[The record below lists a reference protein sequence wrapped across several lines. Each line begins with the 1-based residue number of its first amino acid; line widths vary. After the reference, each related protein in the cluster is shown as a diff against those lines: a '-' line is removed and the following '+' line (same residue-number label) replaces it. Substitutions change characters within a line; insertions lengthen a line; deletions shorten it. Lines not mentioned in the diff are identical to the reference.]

1 MKNNLNEREKYMNKK
16 SLKSKKLAKVLFAIL
31 FGATILTGCENNVSE
46 IDKIIDNPSTPSVV
60 EEKINSVSI
69 TKMPTKTQY
78 KVGDKFDATGLE
90 VNVNKTT
97 SYSDNTTKT
106 SDVSVKY
113 VDEKDSFKFIFDS
126 SKTGTVNVS
135 VSYKDIKVSDNKT
148 ISVTVSEKGGNE
160 TPSTTTT
167 INGIKVENNVISLES
182 PNNIS
187 ALQTLSEEDKE
198 IAKTVKTLN
207 IEFPE
212 KEDKTN
218 YSVNLVDISKL
229 ATNFP
234 NAKIN
239 ASNNI
244 EYTINGGNG
253 ERISKL
259 GPNGEALKNII
270 DKNEFADLTQ
280 FEIDGKIKIVKS
292 IDYSTTDLVDD
303 FTEIKTITVG
313 NGSKLNITG
322 KYLDIGRNRFVNNAG
337 NGGITLPSDVEI
349 TTYNGDRKSITSDIA
364 IDQYKQ
370 LGLTTPKF
378 DLNISDENAYNFAKN
393 ILENYSYAQL
403 NSVDSNNV
411 KEHKLEIHNYIDGE
425 KALYTGDTLNDNL
438 PSLKYDTID
447 FITPSEVK
455 NVVITGTP
463 SVKDKI
469 SASGIFTNV
478 VFTGDMSSII
488 NKSSLNGVIEFKDN
502 PMITVSSENAL
513 VKVNKIDAP
522 IITIKAKI
530 LDFRDL
536 LDDTN
541 FDKIK
546 ELVQLGGGVGEVQGY
561 FKNTAQKEILK
572 EKLPQNVDGS
582 YRNDFG
588 ATYSEDVDSE
598 KAQMRTLQ
606 SVAEEADESI
616 KQQTA
621 LLDKKAQ
628 FIDPDTNKVIFTILN
643 GRQYNA

>member
-1 MKNNLNEREKYMNKK
+1 MNKK

-113 VDEKDSFKFIFDS
+113 DKEKDSFEFTFDF
-126 SKTGTVNVS
+126 SKAGTFNVS
-135 VSYKDIKVSDNKT
+135 VSYKKVPVSDNTKL
-148 ISVTVSEKGGNE
+148 SVTVSEKGGNE
-160 TPSTTTT
+160 TPSTPSTT
-167 INGIKVENNVISLES
+167 INEIKVVNNVISLES
-182 PNNIS
+182 LDNIS
-187 ALQTLSEEDKE
+187 ALQNLSEKDKE

-337 NGGITLPSDVEI
+337 NGGITLPSDIEI

-378 DLNISDENAYNFAKN
+378 DLTISDKNAYNFAKN
-393 ILENYSYAQL
+393 ILENYSYDQL
-403 NSVDSNNV
+403 NSEGN
-411 KEHKLEIHNYIDGE
+411 KLSINDYVDGE
-425 KALYTGDTLNDNL
+425 KALYTGNTLNANV
-438 PSLKYDTID
+438 PSLKYDTLD
-447 FITPSEVK
+447 FINAVVAK
-455 NVVITGTP
+455 NLVITGTP
-463 SVKDKI
+463 SVKDKTL
-469 SASGIFTNV
+469 STDYTNV
-478 VFTGDMSSII
+478 VFTGDMSSIT
-488 NKSSLNGVIEFKDN
+488 NSGNFNGVIEFKDN
-502 PMITVSSENAL
+502 PMITVSSKNAL

-588 ATYSEDVDSE
+588 ATYSEDVASE
-598 KAQMRTLQ
+598 KAQMKTLQ

>member
-1 MKNNLNEREKYMNKK
+1 MNKT

-31 FGATILTGCENNVSE
+31 FGATILTGCEVNVSE
-46 IDKIIDNPSTPSVV
+46 DNKTIDNPIDNPSVIG
-60 EEKINSVSI
+60 EKINSVSI

-135 VSYKDIKVSDNKT
+135 VSYKDIKVPDNKT

-160 TPSTTTT
+160 TPSTPSTT
-167 INGIKVENNVISLES
+167 IKGIKVENNAISLETLE
-182 PNNIS
+182 NIS

-239 ASNNI
+239 ASDNI
-244 EYTINGGNG
+244 EYAINGGNG
-253 ERISKL
+253 ERISKF
-259 GPNGEALKNII
+259 GPNGELLINIL
-270 DKNEFADLTQ
+270 DKNEFADLAQ

-322 KYLDIGRNRFVNNAG
+322 KYLDIGRNRFVNNAD
-337 NGGITLPSDVEI
+337 NDGITLPSDVGI

-378 DLNISDENAYNFAKN
+378 DLSISDDNAYNFAKN
-393 ILENYSYAQL
+393 ILENYSYDQL
-403 NSVDSNNV
+403 NSVDSDNV
-411 KEHKLEIHNYIDGE
+411 KEHKLDIRNYIDGE
-425 KALYTGDTLNDNL
+425 KALYTGDTLNADL
-438 PSLKYDTID
+438 PSLKYDTLD
-447 FITPSEVK
+447 FIDQGVVK
-455 NVVITGTP
+455 NLVITGTP
-463 SVKDKI
+463 SVKDKTQET
-469 SASGIFTNV
+469 SYTNV
-478 VFTGDMSSII
+478 VFTGDMSSITFDG
-488 NKSSLNGVIEFKDN
+488 NLNGVIEFKDN
-502 PMITVSSENAL
+502 PMKNILSSTKFNVL
-513 VKVNKIDAP
+513 IRINKIDKP
-522 IITIKAKI
+522 IETIWARI
-530 LDFRDL
+530 LDFRGLSDNT
-536 LDDTN
+536 DFTNIDT
-541 FDKIK
+541 
-546 ELVQLGGGVGEVQGY
+546 LVKLGGGDDSVQGY
-561 FKNTAQKEILK
+561 FKNTAQKEALK
-572 EKLPQNVDGS
+572 DKIIKITNGYHD
-582 YRNDFG
+582 NDFG
-588 ATYSEDVDSE
+588 TAYSEDVTSE
-598 KAQMRTLQ
+598 KAQMKTLQ

-628 FIDPDTNKVIFTILN
+628 FIDPDTN
-643 GRQYNA
+643 

>member
-1 MKNNLNEREKYMNKK
+1 MNKT

-31 FGATILTGCENNVSE
+31 FGATILTGCEINVSE
-46 IDKIIDNPSTPSVV
+46 DDKKIDNPSNPSVIG
-60 EEKINSVSI
+60 EKINSVSI

-148 ISVTVSEKGGNE
+148 IPVTVSEKGGNE

-182 PNNIS
+182 PKNIS
-187 ALQTLSEEDKE
+187 ALKTLSEEDKE

-234 NAKIN
+234 NAKIT
-239 ASNNI
+239 ASDNI
-244 EYTINGGNG
+244 EYAINGGT
-253 ERISKL
+253 ER
-259 GPNGEALKNII
+259 
-270 DKNEFADLTQ
+270 NEDRGSLDCGTIKDEFKDLAQ

-322 KYLDIGRNRFVNNAG
+322 KYLDIGLNRFVNNAG

-349 TTYNGDRKSITSDIA
+349 TTYNGAVKSITSDIA

-378 DLNISDENAYNFAKN
+378 DLTISDENAYNFAKN
-393 ILENYSYAQL
+393 ILENYSDDQL
-403 NSVDSNNV
+403 NSVDSDNV
-411 KEHKLEIHNYIDGE
+411 KEHKLSIHNYVDGK
-425 KALYTGDTLNDNL
+425 KALYTGDILNVNF

-447 FITPSEVK
+447 FINPSEVK

-463 SVKDKI
+463 SVKDKTSSI
-469 SASGIFTNV
+469 GYTNV
-478 VFTGDMSSII
+478 VFTGDMSSIT
-488 NKSSLNGVIEFKDN
+488 NAGVLNGVIEFKDN
-502 PMITVSSENAL
+502 PMKNILSDTERNVL
-513 VKVNKIDAP
+513 IRINKIDKS
-522 IITIKAKI
+522 IETIWAKI
-530 LDFRDL
+530 LDFRGL
-536 LDDTN
+536 SDDTD
-541 FDKIK
+541 FTKIGN
-546 ELVQLGGGVGEVQGY
+546 LVKLGGGDDSVQGY
-561 FKNTAQKEILK
+561 FKNTAQKEALK
-572 EKLPQNVDGS
+572 DKIIKITNGYHD
-582 YRNDFG
+582 NDFG
-588 ATYSEDVDSE
+588 ATYSEDVASE
-598 KAQMRTLQ
+598 KAQMKTLQ

-628 FIDPDTNKVIFTILN
+628 FIDPDTN
-643 GRQYNA
+643 

>member
-1 MKNNLNEREKYMNKK
+1 MNKT

-31 FGATILTGCENNVSE
+31 FGATILTGCEINVSKS
-46 IDKIIDNPSTPSVV
+46 DKTIDNPSDPSVV
-60 EEKINSVSI
+60 GENINSVSI

-78 KVGDKFDATGLE
+78 KVGDDFDATGLE

-135 VSYKDIKVSDNKT
+135 VSYKGIEVPDNKT

-160 TPSTTTT
+160 TPSTPSTT
-167 INGIKVENNVISLES
+167 INEIKVENNVITLES
-182 PNNIS
+182 LDNIS
-187 ALQTLSEEDKE
+187 ALQTLSEKDKE

-207 IEFPE
+207 IKFPE
-212 KEDKTN
+212 KEDKT

-229 ATNFP
+229 AINFP
-234 NAKIN
+234 NAKIS

-244 EYTINGGNG
+244 EYAIDGGTGRNTDP
-253 ERISKL
+253 SS
-259 GPNGEALKNII
+259 PNYDYIE
-270 DKNEFADLTQ
+270 DEFKDLTQ

-292 IDYSTTDLVDD
+292 IDASR
-303 FTEIKTITVG
+303 EIRTITVG
-313 NGSKLNITG
+313 AGSKLNITG
-322 KYLDIGRNRFVNNAG
+322 KYIDIGLNRFVNNAD
-337 NGGITLPSDVEI
+337 NDGITLPLDVEI
-349 TTYNGDRKSITSDIA
+349 TTDGRSITSDIA

-378 DLNISDENAYNFAKN
+378 DLSISDENAYNFAKN
-393 ILENYSYAQL
+393 ILENYSYDQL
-403 NSVDSNNV
+403 NSVDSDNV
-411 KEHKLEIHNYIDGE
+411 KEHKLSIHNYFDGK

-463 SVKDKI
+463 SVKDKTSSI
-469 SASGIFTNV
+469 GYTNV
-478 VFTGDMSSII
+478 VFTGDMSSITY
-488 NKSSLNGVIEFKDN
+488 KGVLNGVIEFKDN
-502 PMITVSSENAL
+502 PMKNILSDTERNVL
-513 VKVNKIDAP
+513 IRVNKIDKS
-522 IITIKAKI
+522 IGTIWARI
-530 LDFRDL
+530 LDFRGL
-536 LDDTN
+536 PDDTD
-541 FDKIK
+541 FTKIDK
-546 ELVQLGGGVGEVQGY
+546 LVQLGGVDGSVQGY
-561 FKNTAQKEILK
+561 FKNTTQKETLV
-572 EKLPQNVDGS
+572 EKLPARDPQDGGLT
-582 YRNDFG
+582 NHFG
-588 ATYSEDVDSE
+588 TAYSADVDS
-598 KAQMRTLQ
+598 AQMKTLQ

>member
-1 MKNNLNEREKYMNKK
+1 MNKT

-31 FGATILTGCENNVSE
+31 FGATILTGCEINVSE
-46 IDKIIDNPSTPSVV
+46 SDKTIDNPSVIG
-60 EEKINSVSI
+60 EKINSVSI

-135 VSYKDIKVSDNKT
+135 VSYKDIKVPDNKT

-167 INGIKVENNVISLES
+167 INEIKVENNVISLES
-182 PNNIS
+182 LDNIS
-187 ALQTLSEEDKE
+187 ALQTLSEKDKE

-234 NAKIN
+234 NAKIT

-244 EYTINGGNG
+244 EYAINGGTGHGTEGDFTNAILND
-253 ERISKL
+253 ELKKL
-259 GPNGEALKNII
+259 T
-270 DKNEFADLTQ
+270 EFS
-280 FEIDGKIKIVKS
+280 IDGKIAIVKTLDKNT
-292 IDYSTTDLVDD
+292 IKNDEAI
-303 FTEIKTITVG
+303 EIRTITVSD
-313 NGSKLNITG
+313 NAKLNITG
-322 KYLDIGRNRFVNNAG
+322 KYLDIGRNRFISNVNND
-337 NGGITLPSDVEI
+337 NITLPSDIEI
-349 TTYNGDRKSITSDIA
+349 TTYASGKISITSDIA

-378 DLNISDENAYNFAKN
+378 DLTISDENAYNFAKN
-393 ILENYSYAQL
+393 ILENYSYDQL
-403 NSVDSNNV
+403 NSVDSDNV
-411 KEHKLEIHNYIDGE
+411 KEHKLSIHNYVDGK
-425 KALYTGDTLNDNL
+425 KALYTGDTLNADV

-463 SVKDKI
+463 SVKDKTSSI
-469 SASGIFTNV
+469 GYTNV
-478 VFTGDMSSII
+478 VFTDDMSSIT
-488 NKSSLNGVIEFKDN
+488 NSGNLNGVIEFKDN
-502 PMITVSSENAL
+502 PMKNILSDTEKNVL
-513 VKVNKIDAP
+513 IRVNKIDKP
-522 IITIKAKI
+522 IETIWAKI
-530 LDFRDL
+530 LDFRGL
-536 LDDTN
+536 SDDTD
-541 FDKIK
+541 FTKIGN
-546 ELVQLGGGVGEVQGY
+546 LVKLGGADDSVQGY
-561 FKNTAQKEILK
+561 FKNTTQKETLTK
-572 EKLPQNVDGS
+572 KLPEISDG
-582 YRNDFG
+582 YYLNHFG
-588 ATYSEDVDSE
+588 TAYSEDVASE
-598 KAQMRTLQ
+598 KAQMKTLQ

-628 FIDPDTNKVIFTILN
+628 FIDPDTN
-643 GRQYNA
+643 

>member
-1 MKNNLNEREKYMNKK
+1 MNKT

-31 FGATILTGCENNVSE
+31 FGATILTGCEVNVSE
-46 IDKIIDNPSTPSVV
+46 DDKTIDNPIDNPSVIG
-60 EEKINSVSI
+60 EKINSVSI

-135 VSYKDIKVSDNKT
+135 VSYKDIKVPNNKT

-182 PNNIS
+182 PKNIS
-187 ALQTLSEEDKE
+187 ALKTLSEEDKE

-234 NAKIN
+234 NAKIT

-244 EYTINGGNG
+244 EYAINGGTDRQDSRPYKILN
-253 ERISKL
+253 
-259 GPNGEALKNII
+259 
-270 DKNEFADLTQ
+270 NEFKELTEFSINDTIQ
-280 FEIDGKIKIVKS
+280 IVKS
-292 IDYSTTDLVDD
+292 TDDKTLEGGYST
-303 FTEIKTITVG
+303 EIRTIIVG
-313 NGSKLNITG
+313 DNTKLNITG
-322 KYLDIGRNRFVNNAG
+322 KYLDIGRNRFVNNTNH
-337 NGGITLPSDVEI
+337 NGIVLSDDIEI
-349 TTYNGDRKSITSDIA
+349 TTYNGEVVDANHTKITSDIA

-378 DLNISDENAYNFAKN
+378 DLAISDENAYNFAKN
-393 ILENYSYAQL
+393 ILENYSYDQL
-403 NSVDSNNV
+403 NSVDSDNV
-411 KEHKLEIHNYIDGE
+411 KEHKLDIHNYIDGE
-425 KALYTGDTLNDNL
+425 KALYTGDTLNANL
-438 PSLKYDTID
+438 PSLKYDTLD
-447 FITPSEVK
+447 FINAGVAK
-455 NVVITGTP
+455 NLVIIGTP
-463 SVKDKI
+463 SVKDKT
-469 SASGIFTNV
+469 SSTGYTNV
-478 VFTGDMSSII
+478 VFTGDMSSIT
-488 NKSSLNGVIEFKDN
+488 NSGNLNGVIEFKDN
-502 PMITVSSENAL
+502 PMKNILSDTEKNVL
-513 VKVNKIDAP
+513 IRVNKIDKS
-522 IITIKAKI
+522 IETIWAKI
-530 LDFRDL
+530 LDFRVL
-536 LDDTN
+536 SDDTD
-541 FDKIK
+541 FTKIDK
-546 ELVQLGGGVGEVQGY
+546 LVKLGGADGSVQGY
-561 FKNTAQKEILK
+561 FKNTTQKETLTK
-572 EKLPQNVDGS
+572 KLPEISDG
-582 YRNDFG
+582 YYLNHFG
-588 ATYSEDVDSE
+588 TAYSEDVASE
-598 KAQMRTLQ
+598 KAQMKTLQ

>member
-1 MKNNLNEREKYMNKK
+1 MNKT
-16 SLKSKKLAKVLFAIL
+16 SLKSKKLVKVLFAIL
-31 FGATILTGCENNVSE
+31 FGATILTGCGNNVSE
-46 IDKIIDNPSTPSVV
+46 SDKTIDNPSNPSDLSVIG
-60 EEKINSVSI
+60 EKINSVSI

-135 VSYKDIKVSDNKT
+135 VSYKDIKVTDNKT

-167 INGIKVENNVISLES
+167 INEIKVVNNVISLES
-182 PNNIS
+182 LKNIS
-187 ALQTLSEEDKE
+187 ALQTLSEKDKE

-207 IEFPE
+207 IKFPE

-218 YSVNLVDISKL
+218 YSVNLVDISKM

-234 NAKIN
+234 NAKIT

-253 ERISKL
+253 RNEDSSS
-259 GPNGEALKNII
+259 PNYDYIE
-270 DKNEFADLTQ
+270 DEFKDLTQ

-292 IDYSTTDLVDD
+292 IDASR
-303 FTEIKTITVG
+303 EIKTITVG

-322 KYLDIGRNRFVNNAG
+322 KYLDIGLNHFVNNAD
-337 NGGITLPSDVEI
+337 NDGITLPLDVEI
-349 TTYNGDRKSITSDIA
+349 TTDGRSITSDIA

-378 DLNISDENAYNFAKN
+378 DLDISDENAYNFAKN
-393 ILENYSYAQL
+393 ILENYSYDQL
-403 NSVDSNNV
+403 NSVDSDNV
-411 KEHKLEIHNYIDGE
+411 KEHKLDIHNYIDGE
-425 KALYTGDTLNDNL
+425 KALYTGDTLNANL

-463 SVKDKI
+463 SVKDKT
-469 SASGIFTNV
+469 SSTGYTNV
-478 VFTGDMSSII
+478 VFTGDMSSITY
-488 NKSSLNGVIEFKDN
+488 KGVLNGVIEFKDN
-502 PMITVSSENAL
+502 PMKNILSDTERNVL
-513 VKVNKIDAP
+513 IRVNKIDKP
-522 IITIKAKI
+522 IETIWARI
-530 LDFRDL
+530 LDFRGL
-536 LDDTN
+536 SDDTD
-541 FDKIK
+541 FTKIGN
-546 ELVQLGGGVGEVQGY
+546 LVKLGGGDGSVQGY
-561 FKNTAQKEILK
+561 FRNTAQKEALTK
-572 EKLPQNVDGS
+572 KLPDISDG
-582 YRNDFG
+582 YYLNHFG
-588 ATYSEDVDSE
+588 TAYSADVASE

-628 FIDPDTNKVIFTILN
+628 FIDPDTN
-643 GRQYNA
+643 

>member
-1 MKNNLNEREKYMNKK
+1 MNKT

-31 FGATILTGCENNVSE
+31 FGATILTGCEINVSE
-46 IDKIIDNPSTPSVV
+46 DDKKIDNPSNPSVIG
-60 EEKINSVSI
+60 EKINSVSI

-78 KVGDKFDATGLE
+78 KVGDKFFDATGLE

-135 VSYKDIKVSDNKT
+135 VSYKGIEVPDNKT

-167 INGIKVENNVISLES
+167 INEIKVENNVISLES
-182 PNNIS
+182 LDNIS
-187 ALQTLSEEDKE
+187 ALQTLSEKDKE

-234 NAKIN
+234 NAKIT

-244 EYTINGGNG
+244 EYAINGGT
-253 ERISKL
+253 ER
-259 GPNGEALKNII
+259 
-270 DKNEFADLTQ
+270 NEDRGSFDCGTIKDEFKDLTQ

-292 IDYSTTDLVDD
+292 IDYSTID
-303 FTEIKTITVG
+303 FSTNSSTEIRTITVSDG
-313 NGSKLNITG
+313 TKLNITG
-322 KYLDIGRNRFVNNAG
+322 KYLDIGLNRFVNNAG
-337 NGGITLPSDVEI
+337 NDGITLPSDVEI
-349 TTYNGDRKSITSDIA
+349 TTYNGDTKSITSDIA

-378 DLNISDENAYNFAKN
+378 DLTISDENSYNFAKN
-393 ILENYSYAQL
+393 ILENYSYDQL
-403 NSVDSNNV
+403 NSVDSDNV
-411 KEHKLEIHNYIDGE
+411 KEHKLSMPKARYVDAE
-425 KALYTGDTLNDNL
+425 KALYTGDTLNANL
-438 PSLKYDTID
+438 PSLKHDTLD
-447 FITPSEVK
+447 FIGASIVR
-455 NVVITGTP
+455 NLVITGTP
-463 SVKDKI
+463 RVKDTT
-469 SASGIFTNV
+469 SSRGYTNV
-478 VFTGDMSSII
+478 VFAGDMSSIT
-488 NKSSLNGVIEFKDN
+488 NSGNLNGVIEFKDN
-502 PMITVSSENAL
+502 PMKGILFANDQNIL
-513 VKVNKIDAP
+513 IRVNKIDKP
-522 IITIKAKI
+522 IGTIRAKI
-530 LDFRDL
+530 LDFRGLPDY
-536 LDDTN
+536 DNYDTLISN
-541 FDKIK
+541 VKI
-546 ELVQLGGGVGEVQGY
+546 GGTGDITGY
-561 FKNTAQKEILK
+561 FKNTAQKEALK
-572 EKLPQNVDGS
+572 DKIIDITSAGFHN
-582 YRNDFG
+582 NDFEP
-588 ATYSEDVDSE
+588 AYSADVDSE
-598 KAQMRTLQ
+598 KAQMKTLQ

-628 FIDPDTNKVIFTILN
+628 FIDPDTN
-643 GRQYNA
+643 

>member
-1 MKNNLNEREKYMNKK
+1 MNKT

-31 FGATILTGCENNVSE
+31 FGATILTGCEINVSE
-46 IDKIIDNPSTPSVV
+46 SDKTIDNPSDPSVIG
-60 EEKINSVSI
+60 EKINSVSI

-135 VSYKDIKVSDNKT
+135 VLYKDIKVSDNKT

-182 PNNIS
+182 PKNIS
-187 ALQTLSEEDKE
+187 ALKTLSEEDKE

-234 NAKIN
+234 NAKIT

-244 EYTINGGNG
+244 EYAINGGT
-253 ERISKL
+253 ER
-259 GPNGEALKNII
+259 
-270 DKNEFADLTQ
+270 NEDRGSLDCGTIKDEFKDLTQ

-292 IDYSTTDLVDD
+292 IDYSTID
-303 FTEIKTITVG
+303 FSTNSSTEIKTITVG
-313 NGSKLNITG
+313 NGTKLNITG
-322 KYLDIGRNRFVNNAG
+322 KYIDIGRNRFVNNVD
-337 NGGITLPSDVEI
+337 NDGITLPLDVEI
-349 TTYNGDRKSITSDIA
+349 TTYNGDTKSITSDIA

-378 DLNISDENAYNFAKN
+378 DLSISDKNAYNFAKN
-393 ILENYSYAQL
+393 ILENYSYDQL
-403 NSVDSNNV
+403 NSVDSDNV
-411 KEHKLEIHNYIDGE
+411 KEHKLSMPNSMSVDGNFMYVDGE
-425 KALYTGDTLNDNL
+425 KALYTDDTLNKDV
-438 PSLKYDTID
+438 PSLKYDTLD
-447 FITPSEVK
+447 FINAGVAK
-455 NVVITGTP
+455 NLVITGEP
-463 SVKDKI
+463 SVKDKT
-469 SASGIFTNV
+469 SSTGYTNV
-478 VFTGDMSSII
+478 VFTGDMSSIT
-488 NKSSLNGVIEFKDN
+488 NDGVLNGVIEFKDN
-502 PMITVSSENAL
+502 PMKGIFFANDKNVL
-513 VKVNKIDAP
+513 VRVNKIDAP
-522 IITIKAKI
+522 IGTIKARI
-530 LDFRDL
+530 LDFRGLPDYDNYDTL
-536 LDDTN
+536 ISNVKIGGSDDIT
-541 FDKIK
+541 
-546 ELVQLGGGVGEVQGY
+546 GY
-561 FKNTAQKEILK
+561 FKNTAQKEVLK
-572 EKLPQNVDGS
+572 DKIIDIDGG
-582 YRNDFG
+582 YHRNDFNP
-588 ATYSEDVDSE
+588 AYSEDVDSE
-598 KAQMRTLQ
+598 KAQMKTLQ

-628 FIDPDTNKVIFTILN
+628 FIDPDTN
-643 GRQYNA
+643 

>member
-1 MKNNLNEREKYMNKK
+1 M
-16 SLKSKKLAKVLFAIL
+16 
-31 FGATILTGCENNVSE
+31 TGCEVNVPE
-46 IDKIIDNPSTPSVV
+46 DDKIIENPSTPSVV
-60 EEKINSVSI
+60 EEKINYVSI
-69 TKMPTKTQY
+69 TKNPTKTEY

-135 VSYKDIKVSDNKT
+135 VSYKDIKVTDNKT

-167 INGIKVENNVISLES
+167 INEIKVVNNVISLES
-182 PNNIS
+182 LKNIS
-187 ALQTLSEEDKE
+187 ALQTLSEKDKE

-234 NAKIN
+234 NAKIT

-244 EYTINGGNG
+244 EYTIDGGTGINTDPSSPDYDT
-253 ERISKL
+253 IK
-259 GPNGEALKNII
+259 
-270 DKNEFADLTQ
+270 DEFKDLTQ

-292 IDYSTTDLVDD
+292 IDASK
-303 FTEIKTITVG
+303 EIRTITVG
-313 NGSKLNITG
+313 AGSKLNITG
-322 KYLDIGRNRFVNNAG
+322 KYIDIGRNRFVNNAD
-337 NGGITLPSDVEI
+337 NDGITLPLDVEI
-349 TTYNGDRKSITSDIA
+349 TTDGRSITSDIA

-378 DLNISDENAYNFAKN
+378 DLTISDENAYNFAKN
-393 ILENYSYAQL
+393 ILENYSYDQL
-403 NSVDSNNV
+403 NSVDSDNV
-411 KEHKLEIHNYIDGE
+411 KEHKLSIRNYVDGE
-425 KALYTGDTLNDNL
+425 KALYTGDTLNANV
-438 PSLKYDTID
+438 PSLKYDTLD
-447 FITPSEVK
+447 FINAGVAK
-455 NVVITGTP
+455 NLVITGTP
-463 SVKDKI
+463 SVKDKT
-469 SASGIFTNV
+469 SSTDYTNV
-478 VFTGDMSSII
+478 VFTGDMSSIT
-488 NKSSLNGVIEFKDN
+488 NSGNLRGVIEFKDN
-502 PMITVSSENAL
+502 PMKDILSSVDYNTL
-513 VKVNKIDAP
+513 IRVNKIDKP
-522 IITIKAKI
+522 IGTIWARI
-530 LDFRDL
+530 LDFRGLPDY
-536 LDDTN
+536 DNYDTLISN
-541 FDKIK
+541 VK
-546 ELVQLGGGVGEVQGY
+546 LGGTSDTTGY
-561 FKNTAQKEILK
+561 FKNTAQKEALK
-572 EKLPQNVDGS
+572 DKIIVISEGGYHL
-582 YRNDFG
+582 NDFNP
-588 ATYSEDVDSE
+588 AYSEDVTSE
-598 KAQMRTLQ
+598 KAQMKTLQ

-621 LLDKKAQ
+621 LLDKKVQ

>member
-1 MKNNLNEREKYMNKK
+1 MNKT

-31 FGATILTGCENNVSE
+31 FGATILTGCEINVSE
-46 IDKIIDNPSTPSVV
+46 SDKTIDNPSDPSVIG
-60 EEKINSVSI
+60 EKINSVSI

-97 SYSDNTTKT
+97 SYSDNTAKT

-113 VDEKDSFKFIFDS
+113 IDEKDSFKFIFDS

-135 VSYKDIKVSDNKT
+135 VSYKDIKISDNKT

-167 INGIKVENNVISLES
+167 INGIKVVNNVISLES
-182 PNNIS
+182 PKNIS
-187 ALQTLSEEDKE
+187 ALQTLSEKDKE

-218 YSVNLVDISKL
+218 HSVNLVDISKL

-234 NAKIN
+234 NAKIT
-239 ASNNI
+239 ASDNI

-253 ERISKL
+253 RNEDPSS
-259 GPNGEALKNII
+259 PNYDYIE
-270 DKNEFADLTQ
+270 DEFKDLTQ

-292 IDYSTTDLVDD
+292 IDASR
-303 FTEIKTITVG
+303 EIKTITVG

-322 KYLDIGRNRFVNNAG
+322 KYLDIGLNHFVNNAD
-337 NGGITLPSDVEI
+337 NDGITLPLDVEI
-349 TTYNGDRKSITSDIA
+349 TTDGRSITSDIA

-378 DLNISDENAYNFAKN
+378 DLTISDENAYNFAKN
-393 ILENYSYAQL
+393 ILENYSYDQL

-411 KEHKLEIHNYIDGE
+411 KEHKLSISKYVDGE
-425 KALYTGDTLNDNL
+425 KALYTGDTLNADV
-438 PSLKYDTID
+438 PSLKYDTLD
-447 FITPSEVK
+447 FINANEVK
-455 NVVITGTP
+455 NLKITDTP
-463 SVKDKI
+463 SV
-469 SASGIFTNV
+469 SSENVANYTNV
-478 VFTGDMSSII
+478 VFTGDMSSITNI
-488 NKSSLNGVIEFKDN
+488 YLVGEGDKFSNHFKGVVEFLDN
-502 PMITVSSENAL
+502 PMKKVFTEDAL
-513 VKVNKIDAP
+513 IRVNKVNKNVE
-522 IITIKAKI
+522 TIWANI
-530 LDFRDL
+530 LDLRGLSEDADL
-536 LDDTN
+536 DEIASNVKLN
-541 FDKIK
+541 GASGSI
-546 ELVQLGGGVGEVQGY
+546 QGY
-561 FKNTAQKEILK
+561 FRNTTQKDILK
-572 EKLPQNVDGS
+572 ESLRGKTLDGEG
-582 YRNDFG
+582 YLNHFG
-588 ATYSEDVDSE
+588 TAYSADVASE
-598 KAQMRTLQ
+598 EAQMRTLQ

-628 FIDPDTNKVIFTILN
+628 FIDPDTN
-643 GRQYNA
+643 

>member
-1 MKNNLNEREKYMNKK
+1 MNKT

-31 FGATILTGCENNVSE
+31 FGATILTGCEINVSE
-46 IDKIIDNPSTPSVV
+46 SDKTIDNPSDPSVV
-60 EEKINSVSI
+60 GENINSVSI
-69 TKMPTKTQY
+69 TKKPTKTQY

-113 VDEKDSFKFIFDS
+113 VDEKDSFKFIFDF

-167 INGIKVENNVISLES
+167 INGIKVENNVITLES
-182 PNNIS
+182 LDNIS
-187 ALQTLSEEDKE
+187 ALQNLSEKDKE
-198 IAKTVKTLN
+198 IAKTVNTLN
-207 IEFPE
+207 IKFPE

-234 NAKIN
+234 NAKIT
-239 ASNNI
+239 ASDNI
-244 EYTINGGNG
+244 EYTINGGTKRGTEDDRNDRILENG
-253 ERISKL
+253 F
-259 GPNGEALKNII
+259 KN
-270 DKNEFADLTQ
+270 LTP
-280 FEIDGKIKIVKS
+280 FEIDGRIIIEKKEKNINTIE
-292 IDYSTTDLVDD
+292 DDEYPTDIRV
-303 FTEIKTITVG
+303 ITVEG
-313 NGSKLNITG
+313 KTKLNITG

-337 NGGITLPSDVEI
+337 NDGITLPSDIEI
-349 TTYNGDRKSITSDIA
+349 TTYNSEVRDANRTSITSDIA

-378 DLNISDENAYNFAKN
+378 DLTISDKNVYNFAKN
-393 ILENYSYAQL
+393 ILENYSYDQL
-403 NSVDSNNV
+403 NSVDSDNV
-411 KEHKLEIHNYIDGE
+411 KERKLSIPDSSYVDAE
-425 KALYTGDTLNDNL
+425 KALYTGDTLNKDA
-438 PSLKYDTID
+438 PSLKYDTLD
-447 FITPSEVK
+447 FITPREVK

-463 SVKDKI
+463 SVKDKTSSI
-469 SASGIFTNV
+469 AYTNV
-478 VFTGDMSSII
+478 VFTGDMSSIT
-488 NKSSLNGVIEFKDN
+488 NGGALNGVIEFKDN

-536 LDDTN
+536 SDDTN

-546 ELVQLGGGVGEVQGY
+546 ELVQLGGDVGEVQGY

-572 EKLPQNVDGS
+572 EKLPQNAGGS
-582 YRNDFG
+582 YVNDFG
-588 ATYSEDVDSE
+588 ATYSKDVASE
-598 KAQMRTLQ
+598 KAQMKTLQ

-621 LLDKKAQ
+621 LLDKKVQ

>member
-1 MKNNLNEREKYMNKK
+1 MNKT

-31 FGATILTGCENNVSE
+31 FGATILTGCEINVSE
-46 IDKIIDNPSTPSVV
+46 SDKTIDNPSDPSVIG
-60 EEKINSVSI
+60 EKINSVSI

-126 SKTGTVNVS
+126 SKTGIVNVS
-135 VSYKDIKVSDNKT
+135 VSYKDIKVPDNKT

-167 INGIKVENNVISLES
+167 INKIKVENNVISLES
-182 PNNIS
+182 LDNIS

-207 IEFPE
+207 IKFPE

-218 YSVNLVDISKL
+218 YSVNLVDISKM

-234 NAKIN
+234 NAKIT

-253 ERISKL
+253 RNEDSSS
-259 GPNGEALKNII
+259 PNYDYIE
-270 DKNEFADLTQ
+270 DEFKDLTQ

-292 IDYSTTDLVDD
+292 IDASR
-303 FTEIKTITVG
+303 EIKTITVG

-322 KYLDIGRNRFVNNAG
+322 KYLDIGLNHFVNNAD
-337 NGGITLPSDVEI
+337 NDGITLPLDVEI
-349 TTYNGDRKSITSDIA
+349 TTDGRSITSDIA

-378 DLNISDENAYNFAKN
+378 DLDISDENAYNFAKN
-393 ILENYSYAQL
+393 ILENYSYDQL
-403 NSVDSNNV
+403 NSVDSDNV
-411 KEHKLEIHNYIDGE
+411 KEHKLSISQYVDGE
-425 KALYTGDTLNDNL
+425 KALYTGDTLNADV
-438 PSLKYDTID
+438 PSLKYDTLD
-447 FITPSEVK
+447 FINANKVK
-455 NVVITGTP
+455 NLKITDTP
-463 SVKDKI
+463 SVKDKQ
-469 SASGIFTNV
+469 ALGIYTNV
-478 VFTGDMSSII
+478 VFTGDMSSITSPS
-488 NKSSLNGVIEFKDN
+488 NLNGVIEFKDN
-502 PMITVSSENAL
+502 PMKGISVGNDTNVL
-513 VKVNKIDAP
+513 IRVNKIDAP
-522 IITIKAKI
+522 IGTIKARI
-530 LDFRDL
+530 LDFRGLPDY
-536 LDDTN
+536 DNYDTLISN
-541 FDKIK
+541 IK
-546 ELVQLGGGVGEVQGY
+546 LGGSGNVTGY
-561 FKNTAQKEILK
+561 FKNTAQKEALK
-572 EKLPQNVDGS
+572 DKIIDIRED
-582 YRNDFG
+582 YYHRNDFEP
-588 ATYSEDVDSE
+588 AYSADVASE